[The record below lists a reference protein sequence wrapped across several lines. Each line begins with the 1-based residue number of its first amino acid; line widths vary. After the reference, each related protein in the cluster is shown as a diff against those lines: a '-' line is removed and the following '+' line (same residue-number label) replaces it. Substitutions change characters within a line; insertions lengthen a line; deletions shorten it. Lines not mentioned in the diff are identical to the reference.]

1 MKVIAPITVTPA
13 MLTSSN
19 VTEPD
24 ADYPAWN
31 SATAYAVGAKVG
43 YNHEN
48 WVAAVAN
55 TNVAPGTVT
64 TPATW
69 TDQGA
74 NNRWRMFDDV
84 IGTQSTSTGTIVV
97 TVKPNMV
104 VNSVALFNLSGNTVR
119 VTMTDPVEGIV
130 YDRTIALV
138 DAGVTNWY
146 DYFFAP
152 IGAKT
157 DVVLTDLP
165 TYGTASITLTV
176 DAGTNTAGI
185 GSFILGAV
193 QDLGCTQWGATGG
206 ITDFSRKVR
215 DDFGNFTIVERSYAK
230 ERSFN
235 VIVETSQMAML
246 ERTLA
251 SLRAKPVVWIG
262 DDDYEFTLVV
272 GFFRDFTFVLT
283 YKNKSQLSI
292 NIEGVI

>member
-1 MKVIAPITVTPA
+1 MKVIQPVTVTPA

-24 ADYPAWN
+24 TDYPAWN
-31 SATAYAVGAKVG
+31 SATAYSVNAKVG
-43 YNHEN
+43 YNHRN
-48 WVAAVAN
+48 WIAAVAN

-74 NNRWRMFDDV
+74 NNRWKMFDDV
-84 IGTQSTSTGTIVV
+84 IGSQSIRTGTIVV
-97 TVKPNMV
+97 TVTPGQV
-104 VNSVALFNLSGNTVR
+104 VNSVALFNLSGRTVR
-119 VTMTDPVEGIV
+119 VTMTDPVDGVV
-130 YDRTIALV
+130 YDRTVQLV
-138 DAGVTNWY
+138 DAGVSNWY

-152 IGAKT
+152 IGANT
-157 DVVLTDLP
+157 DLVLTDLP
-165 TYGTASITLTV
+165 TYGSASITLTV
-176 DAGTNTAGI
+176 DAGLGTAAV
-185 GSFILGAV
+185 GSFILGTV
-193 QDLGCTQWGATGG
+193 IELGCTQWGATGG

-272 GFFRDFTFVLT
+272 GFFRDFTFVLQ